1 MSFNLFI
8 VPLTMILVEIVKKF
22 EVESKWLALIA
33 CGVGAVL
40 GAVWAVVQV
49 PMPNAVN
56 WVGFITQGLV
66 YGAAAAGIYDI
77 TQSKNKSKEVI
88 DA

>member
-8 VPLTMILVEIVKKF
+8 VPLTMIVVEIIKKF

-40 GAVWAVVQV
+40 GAVWAVVQA
-49 PMPNAVN
+49 PIPDALG
-56 WVGFITQGLV
+56 WLGFVTQGLV
-66 YGAAAAGIYDI
+66 YGAAAAGIYDVAH
-77 TQSKNKSKEVI
+77 SSNKVTE
-88 DA
+88 